1 MSARQL
7 VRESRPSKVEA
18 GRGTAAGPVP
28 SGAEPAAAPSAPSA
42 PADEP
47 PTAPEQREPSDPA
60 EQPSAGSGPAPAPG
74 PFPAAFPAASGLPF
88 PLGPV
93 QLGEPGEPTAV
104 TGPAGLTPVP
114 AVPAKPTWAPTVPAP
129 VPAVVPVPSAAVP
142 VSFEPLFRPAPALNR
157 VGPDDRWSRA
167 WGVPAAVEPPPAL
180 EPAGADAPP
189 VQPPG
194 PEDLV
199 LVRACLAA
207 VAPDADRAM
216 AHFHALLFLRH
227 PELRAMFP
235 AAMDEQRARLFQA
248 LRLCAS
254 RAGDPEELR
263 GYLGPLGRRHR
274 TYGALPR
281 HYASVAD
288 CLVAALARYGGSG
301 WDERTEA
308 AWRRLLALVARLM
321 AEGADEEARSAP
333 PWWQAEV
340 VEHRQATR
348 DVAVLTL
355 RPDQA
360 YPFRA
365 GQWAAVETPWW
376 PRVWR
381 PYSFGSAPRPDGLLT
396 LHVKAVPAGWVSNA
410 LVHRARP
417 GDVLRLGAAE
427 GAMTVDH
434 AAGEDLLCL
443 GGGTGIGPIAAL
455 VEEVAE
461 RGAAGRRVE
470 VFYGARRAE
479 ELYRLEELR
488 ELASGHS
495 WLTVRPVVSE
505 QPVGPVGAL
514 VGDLPEAVAR
524 YAPWRGFTAYLS
536 GPAAMVRSGAA
547 VLRRCGVPE
556 GRVRHDL
563 AAREDRRGG

>member
-1 MSARQL
+1 MSTRQL
-7 VRESRPSKVEA
+7 VLGSRPSKDGV
-18 GRGTAAGPVP
+18 GRGTAAGPVLP
-28 SGAEPAAAPSAPSA
+28 GAGSAAATPSSAPDA
-42 PADEP
+42 PDGPADGP
-47 PTAPEQREPSDPA
+47 STAPEQPE
-60 EQPSAGSGPAPAPG
+60 PAPG
-74 PFPAAFPAASGLPF
+74 PGPVPAAAAFPAVSPSALPF
-88 PLGPV
+88 PVGPV
-93 QLGEPGEPTAV
+93 APVVPVGA
-104 TGPAGLTPVP
+104 AGLVPVP
-114 AVPAKPTWAPTVPAP
+114 AVPAKPTWAPTVPAT
-129 VPAVVPVPSAAVP
+129 AAPVPSAP
-142 VSFEPLFRPAPALNR
+142 PPRQAPALNR

-180 EPAGADAPP
+180 EPAGAAGP
-189 VQPPG
+189 VPEPPG
-194 PEDLV
+194 AEDLV
-199 LVRACLAA
+199 LVRAALAA
-207 VAPDADRAM
+207 VAADADRAM
-216 AHFHALLFLRH
+216 AHFHALVFLRH

-235 AAMDEQRARLFQA
+235 AAMDEQRTRLFRA

-254 RAGDPEELR
+254 RAGDPVALR
-263 GYLGPLGRRHR
+263 EYLGPLGRRHR
-274 TYGALPR
+274 KYGALPR

-301 WDERTEA
+301 WDGRTEA
-308 AWRRLLALVARLM
+308 AWRRLLALVVRLM
-321 AEGADEEARSAP
+321 AEGADEEARSTP

-381 PYSFGSAPRPDGLLT
+381 PYSFGSAPRADGLLT
-396 LHVKAVPAGWVSNA
+396 LHVKAVQAGWVSNA

-443 GGGTGIGPIAAL
+443 GGGTGIGPVAAL

-470 VFYGARRAE
+470 VFYGVRRAA

-488 ELASGHS
+488 ELASRHS

-505 QPVGPVGAL
+505 SAGAPAGAL

-524 YAPWRGFTAYLS
+524 YAPWHGFAAYLS
-536 GPAAMVRSGAA
+536 GPAAMVRAGAA

-556 GRVRHDL
+556 GSVRHDL
-563 AAREDRRGG
+563 AARAD

>member
-1 MSARQL
+1 MSTRQL
-7 VRESRPSKVEA
+7 VLQSRSSKAGA
-18 GRGTAAGPVP
+18 GRGTTPGPVAPGAELAPAPAPAGP
-28 SGAEPAAAPSAPSA
+28 AE

-47 PTAPEQREPSDPA
+47 PTAVERPEPSPA
-60 EQPSAGSGPAPAPG
+60 VPSVPPPG
-74 PFPAAFPAASGLPF
+74 PL
-88 PLGPV
+88 
-93 QLGEPGEPTAV
+93 
-104 TGPAGLTPVP
+104 GLTPVP
-114 AVPAKPTWAPTVPAP
+114 AVPAKPTWAPAVPSAVSVPPLPAFRPAAPAP
-129 VPAVVPVPSAAVP
+129 VPVAQAASSAPAG
-142 VSFEPLFRPAPALNR
+142 FEPLFRRAPALNW

-167 WGVPAAVEPPPAL
+167 WGVVQSAVEPPPVL
-180 EPAGADAPP
+180 EPADPVEPLPP
-189 VQPPG
+189 SA
-194 PEDLV
+194 EDLV
-199 LVRACLAA
+199 LVRASLAA
-207 VAPDADRAM
+207 VAPEADRAM
-216 AHFHALLFLRH
+216 AHFHALMFLRH

-235 AAMDEQRARLFQA
+235 AAMDEQRTRLFQA
-248 LRLCAS
+248 LRLCAV
-254 RAGDPEELR
+254 RAGDPEALR
-263 GYLGPLGRRHR
+263 DYLGPLGRRHR
-274 TYGALPR
+274 KYGALTR

-301 WDERTEA
+301 WDGRTEA
-308 AWRRLLALVARLM
+308 ACRRLLALASRLM
-321 AEGADEEARSAP
+321 VEGAEEEARTAP

-396 LHVKAVPAGWVSNA
+396 LHVKAVQAGWVSNA

-434 AAGEDLLCL
+434 AAGGDLLCL
-443 GGGTGIGPIAAL
+443 GGGTGIGPVAAL

-470 VFYGARRAE
+470 VFYGARRADG
-479 ELYRLEELR
+479 LYRLEELR
-488 ELASGHS
+488 ELAARNA

-505 QPVGPVGAL
+505 PAGAPAGVL
-514 VGDLPEAVAR
+514 VGDLPEVVAR
-524 YAPWRGFTAYLS
+524 YAPWHGFAAYLS

-547 VLRRCGVPE
+547 ALRRCGVPD
-556 GRVRHDL
+556 GSVRHDPV
-563 AAREDRRGG
+563 DR

>member
-1 MSARQL
+1 MSTRQL
-7 VRESRPSKVEA
+7 VRESRPSKAGV
-18 GRGTAAGPVP
+18 GRGTAVGPGLP
-28 SGAEPAAAPSAPSA
+28 GAEAAAATPSAPA
-42 PADEP
+42 EPADEP
-47 PTAPEQREPSDPA
+47 PTALEQREPSGPA
-60 EQPSAGSGPAPAPG
+60 EQPSAGPEPAPPPG
-74 PFPAAFPAASGLPF
+74 VPLE
-88 PLGPV
+88 LGPV
-93 QLGEPGEPTAV
+93 RPV
-104 TGPAGLTPVP
+104 GLTPVP
-114 AVPAKPTWAPTVPAP
+114 AVPAKPTWAPAVPAP
-129 VPAVVPVPSAAVP
+129 VSVPAVA
-142 VSFEPLFRPAPALNR
+142 FEPLFRQAPALNW

-167 WGVPAAVEPPPAL
+167 WGVQAAVEAPAAL
-180 EPAGADAPP
+180 EPVGAGAGAAAE
-189 VQPPG
+189 PPG

-216 AHFHALLFLRH
+216 AHFHALMFLRH

-235 AAMDEQRARLFQA
+235 AAMDEQRTRLFQA

-263 GYLGPLGRRHR
+263 AYLGPLGRRHR
-274 TYGALPR
+274 KYGALTR

-301 WDERTEA
+301 WDGRTEE
-308 AWRRLLALVARLM
+308 AWRRLLALVSRLM
-321 AEGADEEARSAP
+321 VEGAEEEARSAP

-340 VEHRQATR
+340 VGHRQATR

-396 LHVKAVPAGWVSNA
+396 LHVKAVQAGWVSNA

-434 AAGEDLLCL
+434 AAGEDLLCV
-443 GGGTGIGPIAAL
+443 GGGTGIGPVAAL

-470 VFYGARRAE
+470 VFYGARRAA

-488 ELASGHS
+488 ELASRHS

-505 QPVGPVGAL
+505 AAGAPAGAL
-514 VGDLPEAVAR
+514 LGDLPDAVAR
-524 YAPWRGFTAYLS
+524 YAPWHGFAAYLS

-556 GRVRHDL
+556 GSVRHDL
-563 AAREDRRGG
+563 AARD

>member
-1 MSARQL
+1 MQ
-7 VRESRPSKVEA
+7 P
-18 GRGTAAGPVP
+18 
-28 SGAEPAAAPSAPSA
+28 GAEAAPPARSAPA
-42 PADEP
+42 EPADEP
-47 PTAPEQREPSDPA
+47 PTAV
-60 EQPSAGSGPAPAPG
+60 EQPGAGESGA
-74 PFPAAFPAASGLPF
+74 
-88 PLGPV
+88 
-93 QLGEPGEPTAV
+93 GEPGAG
-104 TGPAGLTPVP
+104 TGTGALGLTPVP
-114 AVPAKPTWAPTVPAP
+114 AVPAKPTWAPVVPPAVAALP
-129 VPAVVPVPSAAVP
+129 VPAGLPVGPAPAGPAPATPVTPAGPVAASAP
-142 VSFEPLFRPAPALNR
+142 VSFEPLFRQAPALNW
-157 VGPDDRWSRA
+157 VGPDDRWARA

-180 EPAGADAPP
+180 EPVGAAAP
-189 VQPPG
+189 VTEPPG
-194 PEDLV
+194 AEDLV

-216 AHFHALLFLRH
+216 AHFHALMFLRH

-235 AAMDEQRARLFQA
+235 AAMDEQRTRLFQA
-248 LRLCAS
+248 LRLCAA
-254 RAGDPEELR
+254 RAGDPAELR
-263 GYLGPLGRRHR
+263 AYLGPLGRRHR
-274 TYGALPR
+274 KYGALTR

-301 WDERTEA
+301 WDGRTEA
-308 AWRRLLALVARLM
+308 AWRRLLALVSRLM
-321 AEGADEEARSAP
+321 VEGAEEEARSAP

-396 LHVKAVPAGWVSNA
+396 LHVKAVQAGWVSNA

-434 AAGEDLLCL
+434 AVGQDLLCL
-443 GGGTGIGPIAAL
+443 GGGTGIGPVAAL

-470 VFYGARRAE
+470 VFYGARRAA

-488 ELASGHS
+488 ELADRHS
-495 WLTVRPVVSE
+495 WLTVRAVVSE
-505 QPVGPVGAL
+505 PAGAPAGAL
-514 VGDLPEAVAR
+514 VGDLPEVAAR
-524 YAPWRGFTAYLS
+524 YGPWHGFAAYLS
-536 GPAAMVRSGAA
+536 GPEAMVRAASA
-547 VLRRCGVPE
+547 VLRRCGVPD
-556 GRVRHDL
+556 GSVRHDL
-563 AAREDRRGG
+563 AAREEERG

>member
-1 MSARQL
+1 MSTRQL
-7 VRESRPSKVEA
+7 VRESRPSKAGV
-18 GRGTAAGPVP
+18 GRGTAAGPVLP
-28 SGAEPAAAPSAPSA
+28 GAEAAPASPSAPA
-42 PADEP
+42 EPADEP
-47 PTAPEQREPSDPA
+47 PTAPEPREPSGAA
-60 EQPSAGSGPAPAPG
+60 EQPAAGAESAPAVVVGSRSVSAVP
-74 PFPAAFPAASGLPF
+74 PPA
-88 PLGPV
+88 LGPV
-93 QLGEPGEPTAV
+93 RPP
-104 TGPAGLTPVP
+104 GLTPVP
-114 AVPAKPTWAPTVPAP
+114 AVPAKPTWAPAVPAP
-129 VPAVVPVPSAAVP
+129 AAPAVAVAPAAAP
-142 VSFEPLFRPAPALNR
+142 FEPLFRQAPALNW
-157 VGPDDRWSRA
+157 VGPDDRWTRA
-167 WGVPAAVEPPPAL
+167 WGVQTAVEAPAALEPVGAAEADVEPP
-180 EPAGADAPP
+180 GA
-189 VQPPG
+189 
-194 PEDLV
+194 EDLV

-216 AHFHALLFLRH
+216 AHFHALMFLRH

-235 AAMDEQRARLFQA
+235 AAMDEQRTRLFQA

-254 RAGDPEELR
+254 RAGDPEALR
-263 GYLGPLGRRHR
+263 AYLGPLGRRHR
-274 TYGALPR
+274 KYGALSR

-301 WDERTEA
+301 WDGRTEA
-308 AWRRLLALVARLM
+308 AWRRLLALVSRLM
-321 AEGADEEARSAP
+321 VEGAEEEARSAP

-340 VEHRQATR
+340 VEHRQATP

-396 LHVKAVPAGWVSNA
+396 LHVKAVQAGWVSNA

-427 GAMTVDH
+427 GTMTVDH
-434 AAGEDLLCL
+434 AAGEDLLCV
-443 GGGTGIGPIAAL
+443 GGGTGIGPVAAL
-455 VEEVAE
+455 VEEVAQ

-470 VFYGARRAE
+470 VFYGARRAA

-488 ELASGHS
+488 ELADRHA

-505 QPVGPVGAL
+505 AAGAPAGAL
-514 VGDLPEAVAR
+514 LGDLPDAVAR
-524 YAPWRGFTAYLS
+524 YAPWHGFAAYLS

-556 GRVRHDL
+556 GSVRHDL
-563 AAREDRRGG
+563 AAREDGRD